1 MFYFRTLSNIK
12 TCMIHDVKI
21 LAQDLSRELKFIL
34 NESGSAKPVISLVS
48 LASELLNILK
58 LI

>member
-1 MFYFRTLSNIK
+1 
-12 TCMIHDVKI
+12 MIHDVKI